1 MYVISL
7 DTEEVV
13 GYDDLRDPVVIVWID
28 HVSYTESLWRSF
40 DEMKELRPMEVKSV
54 GYILSET
61 PEYIILASH
70 VTNSDTGMGELL
82 IVKDNITEMKVLVPK
97 LSE

>member
-1 MYVISL
+1 M
-7 DTEEVV
+7 E
-13 GYDDLRDPVVIVWID
+13 YDDLRDPVVIVWID
-28 HVSYTESLWRSF
+28 HVSYTKSLWRSF

-70 VTNSDTGMGELL
+70 VTDSNTGMGELL
-82 IVKDNITEMKVLVPK
+82 IIKANITEMKVLVPK
-97 LSE
+97 FSG